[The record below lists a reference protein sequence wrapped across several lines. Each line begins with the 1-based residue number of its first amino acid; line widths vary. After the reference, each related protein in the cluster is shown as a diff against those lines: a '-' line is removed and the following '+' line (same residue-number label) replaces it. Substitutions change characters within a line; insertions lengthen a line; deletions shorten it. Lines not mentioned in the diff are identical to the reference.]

1 MKMKSINRG
10 DSFLES
16 SLKIF
21 VLVGAG
27 ILFAIALSAFVTHD
41 LIDALQQRISSPVLI
56 LYAEIIGFV
65 SPGPRYIIYPFL
77 VKLKDF
83 GLGAGVIVALISG
96 HVLIEPS
103 TAFVEAAFFGYKFP
117 VKRFFI
123 SFVLVF
129 LLGLFTV
136 FLTDYVGWRIL

>member
-41 LIDALQQRISSPVLI
+41 LIDALKQRISSPVLI